1 MASPETEKLREQIA
15 QRVRESKAWRERDK
29 ELSLEVKKHLQ
40 TLRRL
45 AGTA

>member
-15 QRVRESKAWRERDK
+15 LLVEESKAWRERDK
-29 ELSLEVKKHLQ
+29 ELSREVKKHLA

>member
-1 MASPETEKLREQIA
+1 MASPETEKLRAQIA
-15 QRVRESKAWRERDK
+15 QLVEESKAWRERDK
-29 ELSLEVKKHLQ
+29 ELSLEVKKHLA